1 MMEKLS
7 EAVNKINALQV
18 IGPQGKR
25 MEFAIENHLS

>member
-7 EAVNKINALQV
+7 VAIEKMNALNV

-25 MEFAIENHLS
+25 MEFSLNNQLS